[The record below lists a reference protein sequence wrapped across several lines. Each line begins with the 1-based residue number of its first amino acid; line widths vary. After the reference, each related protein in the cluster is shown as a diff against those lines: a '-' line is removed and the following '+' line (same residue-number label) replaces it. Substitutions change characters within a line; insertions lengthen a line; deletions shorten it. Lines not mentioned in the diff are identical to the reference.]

1 MHLTS
6 IDLNLLPVLRA
17 VLETGSV
24 QDAAKRVSL
33 SPSATSHA
41 LSRARELFDDPL
53 LVRAGQRLVPT
64 TRGEELLRKLG
75 TRLDDLESA
84 LGSEAAFDPKTLSK
98 SFNIGCNDYG
108 EFTLVQ
114 PLGRRFAA
122 MAPRVNL
129 YCVEATGQVFER
141 LRSGTLD
148 VGIGVFSNIPPDINH
163 RVLLRDEF
171 VCAVRTGHPVL
182 KRKWNLERYLELSHV
197 LVSPGGTPEGV
208 VDRILNAQGLSRR
221 VARTVSNF
229 LAAPLLVSESDYVLT
244 VSKRI
249 LDALGDRVK
258 LA

>member
-1 MHLTS
+1 
-6 IDLNLLPVLRA
+6 
-17 VLETGSV
+17 
-24 QDAAKRVSL
+24 
-33 SPSATSHA
+33 
-41 LSRARELFDDPL
+41 
-53 LVRAGQRLVPT
+53 
-64 TRGEELLRKLG
+64 RKLG

-249 LDALGDRVK
+249 LDSLGDRVK
-258 LA
+258 LATRAPPLTLEGYSVSVVWHRRFDRHQAIRWLIDSLTEVSSRSKGQPKARRSRSPR